1 MLRQEYTYTCLVMQ
15 QELNMIK
22 YIKNLFKS
30 KPAKK
35 PYHPPYPQDELNNI
49 REYKNLQ
56 HEKAMKAKIEKD
68 NNLEDKIRKAG
79 W

>member
-1 MLRQEYTYTCLVMQ
+1 
-15 QELNMIK
+15 MIT

-35 PYHPPYPQDELNNI
+35 PYHPPYPEYELNNI

-56 HEKAMKAKIEKD
+56 HEKAMKAPID
-68 NNLEDKIRKAG
+68 QDRIRKAG

>member
-1 MLRQEYTYTCLVMQ
+1 MLRLEYMYTCLVMQ

-30 KPAKK
+30 KPAIK
-35 PYHPPYPQDELNNI
+35 PYHPPYPEYELNNI
-49 REYKNLQ
+49 REYKNAQ
-56 HEKAMKAKIEKD
+56 HEKAMKAEIKKD
-68 NNLEDKIRKAG
+68 NELEDKIRKAG